1 MTATGKSC
9 STGPTTVTAVDSY
22 VVTGGT
28 GRFSGASG
36 SGTNTA
42 LVDLASGRSVITF
55 IGTLSSPGSLK

>member
-1 MTATGKSC
+1 GINC
-9 STGPTTVTAVDSY
+9 STGPTSVTAVDSY

-42 LVDLASGRSVITF
+42 SINLASTTAVVTF
-55 IGTLSSPGSLK
+55 EGTLSSPGSLR